1 MSRRRVLRA
10 GRIDTQR
17 ARRGMDG
24 GRPRRRSRPAA
35 DVLASVS
42 PGGRDVKLLLRAVL
56 LLAVASGVAR
66 ASPVAGAPA
75 GARVLLSSD
84 RCGSDSTLS
93 RARWLQA
100 EEPYRDAVSR
110 IEGLRGPP
118 AVDFGSHAVLLVEMG
133 QRPTA
138 GYALKFEGADVDASG
153 RKYVVHVD
161 WSDPNSVSVAQVQT
175 APCLLLAVPREQVRM
190 AVVVD
195 QHGAAQAS
203 AMPKPMAE
211 SEPESESE
219 SVR

>member
-1 MSRRRVLRA
+1 
-10 GRIDTQR
+10 
-17 ARRGMDG
+17 
-24 GRPRRRSRPAA
+24 
-35 DVLASVS
+35 
-42 PGGRDVKLLLRAVL
+42 VKLFLRAVL
-56 LLAVASGVAR
+56 LLALASGVAP
-66 ASPVAGAPA
+66 AATAPA

-84 RCGSDSTLS
+84 RCGTDSTMS

-118 AVDFGSHAVLLVEMG
+118 AVDFASHAVLLVEMG

-138 GYALKFEGADVDASG
+138 GYALKFERADVDPSG
-153 RKYVVHVD
+153 RKYVVQVD
-161 WSDPNSVSVAQVQT
+161 WLDPNSVSLAQVQT

-195 QHGAAQAS
+195 QHGATQAS
-203 AMPKPMAE
+203 AMPKPTAA
-211 SEPESESE
+211 SDSESL